1 MNIDEQINF
10 LTSRCVDF
18 ISTDALRKKLD
29 YASKNN
35 KPLRIKYGA
44 DPSAPDIH
52 LGHVVGLNKLR
63 EFQELGHTIVFIIGD
78 FTGMIGD
85 PSGRSQTRQPLTPK
99 QVKTNANSYREQVF
113 KILDP
118 KKTEIRFNSEWC
130 SKMKFDEVI
139 RLSSN
144 VTVAQLLARDDFAK
158 RYNDNQPISMVEFLY
173 PLVQAYDS
181 VMIEADIEI
190 GGTDQLFNLLLGRE
204 LQKIFGQDQQ
214 CIITL
219 PLIEGLDGTKKMSKS
234 LNNYV
239 GINEPVNEMFGKLMS
254 IPDNLMWK
262 YFSHIALVPDSEII
276 ELKKGLKDQS
286 IHPRNLKERLAKII
300 VSRFVGEPEAQ
311 AASEEF
317 KRIFTHKTL
326 PSDIPIISISSDK
339 IGLLDLM
346 FNAGLVKTKSEARR
360 LVKQGAVK
368 LDDEKISDEK
378 LILTPKEDM
387 VLQSGKRG
395 FIKIKIN

>member
-10 LTSRCVDF
+10 FKRRCVDF
-18 ISTDALRKKLD
+18 ISTDALRKKLEC
-29 YASKNN
+29 ASREN

-63 EFQELGHTIVFIIGD
+63 EFQDFGHTIVFIIGD

-85 PSGRSQTRQPLTPK
+85 PSGRSQTRQPLTSE
-99 QVKTNANSYREQVF
+99 QVKRNAQSYKEQVF

-118 KKTEIRFNSEWC
+118 QKTEIRFNSEWC

-139 RLSSN
+139 RLSSS
-144 VTVAQLLARDDFAK
+144 VTVAQMLAREDFAK

-181 VMIEADIEI
+181 VMIEADIEV

-219 PLIEGLDGTKKMSKS
+219 PLLEGLDGAKKMSKS

-239 GINEPVNEMFGKLMS
+239 GINELPNEMFGKLMS
-254 IPDNLMWK
+254 IPDSLMWK
-262 YFSHIALVPDSEII
+262 YFSNIVLLTDKEIN
-276 ELKKGLKDQS
+276 ELKSGLKDQS
-286 IHPRNLKERLAKII
+286 IHPRSLKERLAKEI
-300 VSRFVGEPEAQ
+300 VSKFVGEPEAT

-317 KRIFTHKTL
+317 KRIFTQKIL
-326 PSDIPIISISSDK
+326 PTDIPIISISPSQ
-339 IGLLDLM
+339 IGLLDFMLK
-346 FNAGLVKTKSEARR
+346 AGLVKTKSEARR
-360 LVKQGAVK
+360 LVRQGAVK
-368 LDDEKISDEK
+368 LNDKKVIDEK
-378 LILTPKEDM
+378 LILTPIDGM
-387 VLQSGKRG
+387 ILQSGKRG
-395 FIKIKIN
+395 FIKIKIR

>member
-10 LTSRCVDF
+10 FKRRCVDF
-18 ISTDALRKKLD
+18 ISTDALRKKLEC
-29 YASKNN
+29 ARKEN

-63 EFQELGHTIVFIIGD
+63 EFQDFGHTIVFIIGD

-85 PSGRSQTRQPLTPK
+85 PSGRSQTRQPLTSE
-99 QVKTNANSYREQVF
+99 QVKSNAQSYKEQVF

-118 KKTEIRFNSEWC
+118 QKTEIRFNSEWC
-130 SKMKFDEVI
+130 SKMKFEEVI

-144 VTVAQLLARDDFAK
+144 VTVAQMLAREDFAK

-181 VMIEADIEI
+181 VMIEADIEV

-219 PLIEGLDGTKKMSKS
+219 PLLEGLDGAKKMSKS

-239 GINEPVNEMFGKLMS
+239 GINELPNEMFGKLMS
-254 IPDNLMWK
+254 IPDSLMWK
-262 YFSHIALVPDSEII
+262 YFSNIVLLTDKEIN
-276 ELKKGLKDQS
+276 ELKSGLKDQS
-286 IHPRNLKERLAKII
+286 IHPRSLKERLAKEI
-300 VSRFVGEPEAQ
+300 VSKFVGEPEAK

-317 KRIFTHKTL
+317 KRIFTQKIL
-326 PSDIPIISISSDK
+326 PTDIPIISISPSQ
-339 IGLLDLM
+339 IGLLDFMLK
-346 FNAGLVKTKSEARR
+346 AGLVKTKSEARR
-360 LVKQGAVK
+360 LVRQGAVK
-368 LDDEKISDEK
+368 LNDKKVIDEK
-378 LILTPKEDM
+378 LILTPIDGM
-387 VLQSGKRG
+387 ILQSGKRG
-395 FIKIKIN
+395 FIKIKIR